1 MDEEIRYS
9 SLNEYFEALL
19 EKSKGVFSV
28 FCEVFGE
35 DRCDIQINT
44 QFYINCANC
53 CSNID
58 AITPAEWLQIDYIEA
73 TAIAIDIIVYFP
85 EVDISNE
92 KDKHHTI
99 KELYVRTSIK
109 VDGRMGRPLMML
121 RTRYTTD
128 ELKVGYKH
136 SHTSRIRS
144 NSELSFTDCC
154 LGNAPIRSTATELLS
169 ECDLDRWNVYCLQLD
184 QYVGIESLDGGPYI
198 KMVEI
203 GTKLDRDTFCLYDW
217 DEVYKYPI
225 GMVSP
230 WILYKF
236 LLTTPI
242 NFVARDGVFIPAMSA
257 LECALRVTEI
267 CKEATDMKRYLT
279 SGVLIGNRLYSS
291 NKTSVD
297 ISGIMAREGTN
308 LLTFKGE
315 PKYLSIDRCEE
326 ENMET
331 IEIISPGFLNSI
343 IEPILIYVNTLSNGR
358 QEKYGELSRFTSFT

>member
-28 FCEVFGE
+28 FYEVFGE

-44 QFYINCANC
+44 QFYNSCMSL
-53 CSNID
+53 CSNTD
-58 AITPAEWLQIDYIEA
+58 AITSAEWRQIGHLKM

-109 VDGRMGRPLMML
+109 ADGRMGRPLMML

-128 ELKVGYKH
+128 ELEVGYKH

-144 NSELSFTDCC
+144 ISELSFTDCC
-154 LGNAPIRSTATELLS
+154 LGSAPIRSTATELLS

-184 QYVGIESLDGGPYI
+184 QYVGIESLDGGPYVKMGDIGI
-198 KMVEI
+198 KI
-203 GTKLDRDTFCLYDW
+203 DRNSFYFYDW
-217 DEVYKYPI
+217 DEVHKYSSSMI
-225 GMVSP
+225 KP

-242 NFVARDGVFIPAMSA
+242 NFVVRDGVFIPAMSA

-267 CKEATDMKRYLT
+267 CKEDADMKRHLV
-279 SGVLIGNRLYSS
+279 SGVLVGNKLYSS
-291 NKTSVD
+291 NKTSID
-297 ISGIMAREGTN
+297 ISGIMAREGTS

-331 IEIISPGFLNSI
+331 MEIINPGFLNSI

-358 QEKYGELSRFTSFT
+358 QEKYGELSRFTPFT

>member
-1 MDEEIRYS
+1 MDEEISYS

-35 DRCDIQINT
+35 DRCAIQINA
-44 QFYINCANC
+44 QFDNHCRTV
-53 CSNID
+53 CSNAD
-58 AITPAEWLQIDYIEA
+58 AVTPAEWLRVDYLEIHSVVV
-73 TAIAIDIIVYFP
+73 DITVYFP

-92 KDKHHTI
+92 KDRHHTI
-99 KELYVRTSIK
+99 KELYVRTGIK
-109 VDGRMGRPLMML
+109 ADGRMGRPLMML

-128 ELKVGYKH
+128 ELTVGYKH
-136 SHTSRIRS
+136 SHTGRIRG
-144 NSELSFTDCC
+144 NSDLRFTDCC
-154 LGNAPIRSTATELLS
+154 LGEAPIRSTVAELVS

-184 QYVGIESLDGGPYI
+184 QYVGIESLDGGPYV
-198 KMVEI
+198 KMEEI
-203 GTKLDRDTFCLYDW
+203 GTKIDRNSYYLYDW
-217 DEVYKYPI
+217 NEIHKYSST
-225 GMVSP
+225 MLEP

-242 NFVARDGVFIPAMSA
+242 NFVTRDGVLIPAMSA

-267 CKEATDMKRYLT
+267 CKEAVSTKRHLV

-291 NKTSVD
+291 NGTRVN
-297 ISGIMAREGTN
+297 ISGIMAYEGAE

-315 PKYLSIDRCEE
+315 SKYLSIDRCEE
-326 ENMET
+326 ESVRT
-331 IEIISPGFLNSI
+331 TEIVNPGFLNSV

-358 QEKYGELSRFTSFT
+358 QEKYGELSRFTPFT

>member
-1 MDEEIRYS
+1 MDEEISYS

-19 EKSKGVFSV
+19 EKSKRVFSV

-44 QFYINCANC
+44 QFYSCCVNC
-53 CSNID
+53 CSDID
-58 AITPAEWLQIDYIEA
+58 AITPAEWLRIDYIET

-109 VDGRMGRPLMML
+109 ANGRMGRPLMML

-128 ELKVGYKH
+128 ELEVGYKH
-136 SHTSRIRS
+136 SHTGRIRS
-144 NSELSFTDCC
+144 ISELSFTDCC

-184 QYVGIESLDGGPYI
+184 QYVGIESLDGGPYV
-198 KMVEI
+198 KMGEI
-203 GTKLDRDTFCLYDW
+203 GTKLNRDAFYLYDW
-217 DEVYKYPI
+217 DEVHKYSSS
-225 GMVSP
+225 MVNP

-242 NFVARDGVFIPAMSA
+242 NFVVRDGVFIPAMSA

-267 CKEATDMKRYLT
+267 CKEDANTKRYLT
-279 SGVLIGNRLYSS
+279 SGVLIGNKLYSS
-291 NKTSVD
+291 NKTSID
-297 ISGIMAREGTN
+297 ISGIMAREGTS

-331 IEIISPGFLNSI
+331 MEIINPGFLNSI

-358 QEKYGELSRFTSFT
+358 QEKYGELSRFTPFT